1 MVFSRF
7 AKQFGHQRHRPHVGP
22 LCLHLS
28 SWRPGAHR
36 GTRCLGNFSSV
47 CWANVELCKNRFM
60 WKPMRKPWLETL
72 RSLRKLCPME
82 LMTSTIAPRWPRKS
96 WQRSLRHWQTIT
108 STWRV
113 LFWNPTWWRM
123 VWKVQKP
130 RLRPL
135 QPWLVRLCCA
145 RFLLRCQAFFSCRVR
160 QLWMKTMRKRQPSTW
175 APWTVCLPAS
185 CHGICP
191 SLMVKLCRRL
201 ALWLGW
207 AKLRTKLR
215 PRKPWRPAPTPTPT
229 PASASTRPAA
239 APASAPT
246 ATSCK
251 RRDRTEF
258 KSWSSWSS
266 PDLKTSKLYSF
277 ISAKVLILLDTKYTR
292 ICVLWATFSC
302 TATWLQRV
310 EVSAVFR
317 PFTVRE
323 YTCHFEGFVDG
334 LFQGWEHWKDL
345 LVALLFN
352 VDFRIF
358 WHILLQESCFSQ
370 FWSQVSKCVE
380 EVVAL
385 LPFWKKKSPSFE
397 VPTFM
402 SFGPTCYESFIFP
415 PGWPTQAQ
423 LSRHAMAVKSSMV
436 ASFFHLFHRK
446 IKVLPCPKVRSL
458 GFRLKIDN

>member
-1 MVFSRF
+1 MATIILEYMFFPFFSNFWEEQMPRWHLL
-7 AKQFGHQRHRPHVGP
+7 KRPEMIRA
-22 LCLHLS
+22 LTQ
-28 SWRPGAHR
+28 A
-36 GTRCLGNFSSV
+36 
-47 CWANVELCKNRFM
+47 A
-60 WKPMRKPWLETL
+60 
-72 RSLRKLCPME
+72 
-82 LMTSTIAPRWPRKS
+82 MTSTIAPRWPRKS
-96 WQRSLRHWQTIT
+96 WQRSLRHWRTIT

-113 LFWNPTWWRM
+113 LSWSPTWWKM

-130 RLRPL
+130 HLRPL
-135 QPWLVRLCCA
+135 QPWPVRLCCA
-145 RFLLRCQAFFSCRVR
+145 RFLLRCQAFFSCRAR

-175 APWTVCLPAS
+175 APWTVCSRAS

-191 SLMVKLCRRL
+191 SLMVRLCRRL

-258 KSWSSWSS
+258 KSWNCWSS
-266 PDLKTSKLYSF
+266 PDSKTSKLYSF

-317 PFTVRE
+317 LFTVRE
-323 YTCHFEGFVDG
+323 LHLPFRGVCWWPVSGLRALEGSSGGPVVQRWLQNLLTNPFARELLLSSFVNS
-334 LFQGWEHWKDL
+334 EAS
-345 LVALLFN
+345 V
-352 VDFRIF
+352 
-358 WHILLQESCFSQ
+358 
-370 FWSQVSKCVE
+370 VSKCV
-380 EVVAL
+380 V
-385 LPFWKKKSPSFE
+385 
-397 VPTFM
+397 
-402 SFGPTCYESFIFP
+402 
-415 PGWPTQAQ
+415 
-423 LSRHAMAVKSSMV
+423 
-436 ASFFHLFHRK
+436 
-446 IKVLPCPKVRSL
+446 
-458 GFRLKIDN
+458 